1 MYRLTNKSMIR
12 INILLITLF
21 FSLGNCSSKFS
32 KKSYATLETEEKNAL
47 IEMEAE
53 HFYLQTKDGVR
64 KWVLQ
69 KDSSASGSMAIKL
82 LPDTRI
88 THDDT
93 LITGEN
99 FSNIPGLM
107 CIVSY
112 KIKFNTTGRYYVW
125 VRALSTGSEDN
136 SVHVGIDGTWPESG
150 ARMQWCDGKNK
161 WWWESKQR
169 TEKNHC
175 GEPYLIYL
183 NIEKTGWHNI
193 EFSMREDGFMMDK
206 FLLTKDKTFQVQNYK
221 K

>member
-1 MYRLTNKSMIR
+1 MIR
-12 INILLITLF
+12 INILLITFLF
-21 FSLGNCSSKFS
+21 LLGNCSSKFL
-32 KKSYATLETEEKNAL
+32 KKFYATLGAEEKNGL

-53 HFYLQTKDGVR
+53 HFYLQTKDSVR

-69 KDSSASGSMAIKL
+69 KDSAASGSMAIKL

-93 LITGEN
+93 LIAGEN
-99 FSNIPGLM
+99 FSNTPGLM
-107 CIVSY
+107 CIVFY

-136 SVHVGIDGTWPESG
+136 SLHVGIDGVWPENG

-183 NIEKTGWHNI
+183 DIEKGGWHNI
-193 EFSMREDGFMMDK
+193 QFSMREDGFIMDK